1 MIKQLNHPNKK
12 PWEKKTRVRVLRVH
26 KAFRMVIYECV
37 FYKKGEKKKDWEQR
51 THFYYDAKSGF
62 CLCNAWDIWNQTKS
76 TRQLKK
82 RLQGYVEESKEFF
95 KTMYP
100 EVSEMTVKEY
110 FKWKIER
117 ETRRF
122 MSGERRY

>member
-1 MIKQLNHPNKK
+1 MIKQLNHPTKK
-12 PWEKKTRVRVLRVH
+12 PWEKKVRVRVLKVH
-26 KAFRMVIYECV
+26 KVFGMKVYEDIL
-37 FYKKGEKKKDWEQR
+37 YEKGEKRKDWEQR
-51 THFYYDAKSGF
+51 PHFYHDAKTGF
-62 CLCNAWDIWNQTKS
+62 CLSHAWGIWNQTKS

-82 RLQGYVEESKEFF
+82 RLQEYFEESKEFF

-117 ETRRF
+117 ETKRF
-122 MSGERRY
+122 MSGERRF